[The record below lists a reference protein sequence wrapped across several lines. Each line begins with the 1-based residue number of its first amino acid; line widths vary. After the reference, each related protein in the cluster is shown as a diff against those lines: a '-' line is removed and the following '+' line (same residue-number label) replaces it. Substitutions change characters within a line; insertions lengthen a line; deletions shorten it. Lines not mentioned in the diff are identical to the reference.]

1 MNSSLYLLQMKAKLL
16 NTVSRSQ
23 IGYYQNGEW
32 KAKIMFNFK
41 LHTYVN
47 DPVKNVKGWIGIV
60 RVHEAADR
68 ACEIFFPS
76 AVLEVYT
83 KMREHIR
90 SNYVGTPVVVPG
102 GPDKKKDWE
111 TFIEEYISDL
121 GMKFRPPPYRLIIL
135 LNFRFT
141 LFWYISDFGMKL
153 YVINLFINP
162 TATPS

>member
-121 GMKFRPPPYRLIIL
+121 GMKLC
-135 LNFRFT
+135 
-141 LFWYISDFGMKL
+141 
-153 YVINLFINP
+153 VINLFIYRHNFMFVLIIQNLNLQMFSKCILLQDTRP
-162 TATPS
+162 WFQI

>member
-121 GMKFRPPPYRLIIL
+121 GMKLC
-135 LNFRFT
+135 
-141 LFWYISDFGMKL
+141 
-153 YVINLFINP
+153 VINLFIYRP
-162 TATPS
+162 PPMITCKDCQV